1 MKKIFLIYFI
11 FFVLIFAGCTSGY
24 GNNEDKV
31 EISGNIIEFD
41 GDKVSILSGDIAAD
55 YEIGEESLRDYYIG
69 EKVKILK
76 SGWKKYKIIKD
87 EKFYYED
94 KTTNFGE
101 EILKVSGEVIEKNDK
116 EIILSSGNKK
126 IRFANSEIFT
136 VAVGSSYII
145 KYIKG
150 SEENKILS
158 IIDKES
164 EMCLSVKDIVREDDT
179 GIMRIETVNGLKERY
194 DVCIVYGTI
203 LEVDPYDIKINDDI
217 FVYPK
222 NIDDNNPRRIDAKL
236 ISK

>member
-1 MKKIFLIYFI
+1 M
-11 FFVLIFAGCTSGY
+11 GCTNGY

-41 GDKVSILSGDIAAD
+41 GDKVSILSGDIAAE

-76 SGWKKYKIIKD
+76 LGWKKYKIIKD

-94 KTTNFGE
+94 KITNFGE
-101 EILKVSGEVIEKNDK
+101 EILKVSGEVIGKNDK
-116 EIILSSGNKK
+116 EVVLLAGKKK
-126 IRFANSEIFT
+126 IRFANSEIFS
-136 VAVGSSYII
+136 VKVGSNYII

-164 EMCLSVKDIVREDDT
+164 ELCLSVKDIVRENDT
-179 GIMRIETVNGLKERY
+179 GIMRIETVNKLEERY

-203 LEVDPYDIKINDDI
+203 LEVDPYDIRINDDI

-222 NIDDNNPRRIDAKL
+222 NIDGNNPKRIDAKL